1 MYGPQSWISARV
13 THHTSCLYG
22 LRHAPSI
29 GLTPE
34 DVTVET
40 MAASVHDEG
49 KRVHVTPNAHER
61 QEANTT
67 LYQHILFILR
77 TESQN
82 SLGIKEITLISN
94 LFKQLQTAAGLFKLN
109 AVTSSHTRECVC
121 ELRFIARVSG
131 LFSLAPGCKFVFF
144 QHFSRVTH
152 WNKQ

>member
-82 SLGIKEITLISN
+82 SLGI
-94 LFKQLQTAAGLFKLN
+94 
-109 AVTSSHTRECVC
+109 RY
-121 ELRFIARVSG
+121 
-131 LFSLAPGCKFVFF
+131 
-144 QHFSRVTH
+144 
-152 WNKQ
+152 